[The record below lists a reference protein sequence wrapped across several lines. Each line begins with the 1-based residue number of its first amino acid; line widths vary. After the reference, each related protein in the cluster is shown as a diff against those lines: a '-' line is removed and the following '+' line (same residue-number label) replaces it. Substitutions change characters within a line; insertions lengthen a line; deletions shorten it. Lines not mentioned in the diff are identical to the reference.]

1 MLMQGLASRLAAGAL
16 AATVAA
22 CVVAQAPDSEPEA
35 PAPSTLAFP
44 GAVGWAAATPG
55 GRGGRVVKVTT
66 LAGDGEGS
74 LRAALA
80 LAAGT
85 VARLIRLAAGVVA
98 AIIVAGILLVVLNAN
113 PSNDVVSTIHDAASA
128 LVGPFDGMFRLDS
141 GDATLAL
148 NWGIAALVYLIVGAL
163 VARVIALI
171 GIAGLRRRS
180 VATT

>member
-1 MLMQGLASRLAAGAL
+1 MTTAREERAYETDPDARPVRSRDERETNYTGAG
-16 AATVAA
+16 
-22 CVVAQAPDSEPEA
+22 
-35 PAPSTLAFP
+35 
-44 GAVGWAAATPG
+44 
-55 GRGGRVVKVTT
+55 
-66 LAGDGEGS
+66 
-74 LRAALA
+74 AALA

-128 LVGPFDGMFRLDS
+128 LVGPFDGMFTLDS
-141 GDATLAL
+141 ADATLAL